1 MEFQNLLRYTIISAS
16 VATLVA
22 CSSADTGT
30 ATTPAAPTPVTISGS
45 VFAAPVSQATLT
57 VKNTSGD
64 TVAGPITTNPDS
76 TYTIDILDTDL
87 AGDLVFESSG
97 GEFTDEETGTANVV
111 AGAMSAFVEG
121 GSLTAGGSTSVHV
134 TPDSTIYADLV
145 TKYSKTPTEAQSI
158 FFKTFAHNMT
168 VSVEPVDITDP
179 ASFNADD
186 ASRYA
191 GWLAAVFS
199 RLASTLTLAPAD
211 QFDMFAA
218 IAEDLSDGT
227 MDGMDASA
235 ADILIGTTGVK
246 APTLKQYV
254 DATESFDMAEAA
266 NLKVTYT
273 PPMMNIHGKN
283 TFTLTI
289 TDTAGNPVPGLIG
302 GTDLK
307 VMPMMYMADRMH
319 ATPVGDIVET
329 DPGVSGI
336 YNVTAYYLMPSR
348 MMDGTTMGTW
358 DLKVMAGM
366 KTVHFYPNISMAM
379 MNNTAKVA
387 LKGVNDE
394 AIMMGLPSPRPYHIF
409 RDGNPVVN
417 GANYDFNLFITP
429 METMMSFPPLVDQMT
444 LNPGE
449 TNEYLVDG
457 IDIHV
462 SVNDGAWDQNKD
474 IDNTDGTWTLNAL
487 QLDTDPVNPTTNTIK
502 VRLIVSGETKTTDG
516 LDVVAD
522 TNDFATFTVTMP
534 ATGP

>member
-1 MEFQNLLRYTIISAS
+1 
-16 VATLVA
+16 
-22 CSSADTGT
+22 
-30 ATTPAAPTPVTISGS
+30 
-45 VFAAPVSQATLT
+45 
-57 VKNTSGD
+57 
-64 TVAGPITTNPDS
+64 
-76 TYTIDILDTDL
+76 
-87 AGDLVFESSG
+87 
-97 GEFTDEETGTANVV
+97 
-111 AGAMSAFVEG
+111 
-121 GSLTAGGSTSVHV
+121 
-134 TPDSTIYADLV
+134 
-145 TKYSKTPTEAQSI
+145 
-158 FFKTFAHNMT
+158 
-168 VSVEPVDITDP
+168 
-179 ASFNADD
+179 
-186 ASRYA
+186 
-191 GWLAAVFS
+191 
-199 RLASTLTLAPAD
+199 
-211 QFDMFAA
+211 
-218 IAEDLSDGT
+218 

-235 ADILIGTTGVK
+235 VDILIGSTGEK
-246 APTLKQYV
+246 SPTLAQYI

-273 PPMMNIHGKN
+273 PPMDNPEMNVHGKN

-289 TDTAGNPVPGLIG
+289 TDTAGSPVTGLIG

-319 ATPVGDIVET
+319 ATPVGEIVET

-336 YNVTAYYLMPSR
+336 YNVTVYYLMPSR
-348 MMDGTTMGTW
+348 MMNGDTMGTW
-358 DLKVMAGM
+358 DLKVMVNM
-366 KTVHFYPNISMAM
+366 KTVHFYPNIKMAM
-379 MNNTAKVA
+379 MNNTAKVT

-417 GANYDFNLFITP
+417 GSNYDFNLFITP
-429 METMMSFPPLVDQMT
+429 METMQSFPPLVDQMT

-462 SVNDGAWDQNKD
+462 SVNDGAWNSNKD
-474 IDNTDGTWTLNAL
+474 MDNGDGKWTLNAL